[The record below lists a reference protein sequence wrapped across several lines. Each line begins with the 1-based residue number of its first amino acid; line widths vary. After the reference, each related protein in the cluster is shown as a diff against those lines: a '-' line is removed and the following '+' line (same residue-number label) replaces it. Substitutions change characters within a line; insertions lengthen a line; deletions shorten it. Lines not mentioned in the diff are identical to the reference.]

1 MMKTGKF
8 LFIFIMAFNTS
19 FLSAQVFEAVWETKP
34 VLKTP
39 ESVYYD
45 QGRDQIYVSNINGKP
60 SEKDGNGFIAL
71 LSDDGTIKKLEWIT
85 GMDAPKG
92 MAVVDN
98 LLYVTDIDRIR
109 VIDIDQAKLIKTIP
123 VEGAEFLNDLAADNN
138 GDVYI
143 SDMQKNQI
151 LKLSND
157 TVNFWLADEK
167 IVSPNGLAF
176 FNNHLMIGTKEDL
189 LSVNPE
195 SKNVRVKVEGV
206 GPIDGLVPVGGQKFV
221 VSNWS
226 GRILMVS
233 PSEKIVLG
241 NTTDLKIQAADLG
254 YIPGQKLILIPTFFN
269 NRVVARKLPK

>member
-1 MMKTGKF
+1 MMKAGKF
-8 LFIFIMAFNTS
+8 LFIFIMVLNTS
-19 FLSAQVFEAVWETKP
+19 FLTAQVFEAVWETKP

-45 QGRDQIYVSNINGKP
+45 QAGDQIYVSNINGKP
-60 SEKDGNGFIAL
+60 GEKDGNGFIAL
-71 LSDDGTIKKLEWIT
+71 LSTDGTIKKLEWVT

-123 VEGAEFLNDLAADNN
+123 VEGAEFLNDLAADKQ
-138 GDVYI
+138 GAIYI

-157 TVNFWLADEK
+157 TVSLWLTDEK

-176 FNNHLMIGTKEDL
+176 NNNNLMVGTKEDL
-189 LSVNPE
+189 LSVNPDT
-195 SKNVRVKVEGV
+195 KNIRVRVEGV
-206 GPIDGLVPVGGQKFV
+206 GPIDGLVPVGGNKFV
-221 VSNWS
+221 ISNWS

-241 NTTDLKIQAADLG
+241 NTTDQKIQAADMG
-254 YIPGQKLILIPTFFN
+254 YIPEQKLILIPTFFN
-269 NRVVARKLPK
+269 NRVVARKLP